1 MDVCRLAKVCRK
13 SKKFSKMFCEKET
26 NYLTMKIGYAR
37 VSTQDQN
44 LEIQNELLKDAGC
57 ERIYKEKVSGAK
69 RARPELQ
76 LLDSLRPEDIVIVWK
91 LDRLARSTKDLLDIT
106 DTIQKAGAKFTSLS
120 EPWADTTSPANKM
133 IMTVFSGIA
142 EFERELIRER
152 TSAGRVHAKNRGV
165 RFVRPERLSHDQKEL
180 DYRLMEEGKSV
191 RQVATTFGV
200 HVATIYRLQPR

>member
-1 MDVCRLAKVCRK
+1 MQKA
-13 SKKFSKMFCEKET
+13 T

-44 LEIQNELLKDAGC
+44 LAIQNELLKDAGC

-69 RARPELQ
+69 RSRPELER
-76 LLDSLRPEDIVIVWK
+76 LLDSLRPGDIVIVWK

-106 DTIQKAGAKFTSLS
+106 DTIQKAGAKFTSIS
-120 EPWADTTSPANKM
+120 EPWADTTCPANKM
-133 IMTVFSGIA
+133 VMTVFSGIA

-152 TSAGRVHAKNRGV
+152 TAAGRAHAKNRGV
-165 RFVRPERLSHDQKEL
+165 RFGRPQRLSGDQKDL
-180 DYRLMEEGKSV
+180 AYRLLEEGKSV

-200 HVATIYRLQPR
+200 HVATIYRLQPQL